1 MKKNYLVS
9 AALVAMLFSGC
20 GGGSSSSS
28 DEETITETTP
38 PVALEKAYVEF
49 IGSTAEDVAQ
59 ASAFDSTNNL
69 YVAGYTEGNLTS
81 APNAGKKDMFLR
93 KLDSNGTTS
102 CTFQYGTTEDDV
114 ALDVAVD
121 SADNIYVVGWT
132 KADFDGHTYSGE
144 DSTLHD
150 GGDIFVMK
158 FDADCQ
164 KLSSALFGS
173 AGNDN
178 AKAISIDS
186 NDNVFV
192 GGEVRNGS
200 LNSQTQQ
207 GTRDY
212 FVMKLDT
219 NLNEIWTTQ
228 FGSSGSDTLN
238 DIVVDNNGSLYI
250 GGYLDSDIAG
260 YVTVQGGDDG
270 YVAKYDTANGNL
282 SWITSITD
290 TDSASYDEVYSLA
303 LTSTQDII
311 AGYDLQNSGVA
322 LVDKNSTLTWQ
333 KDLDSYGYFQIAV
346 DSSDNI
352 YVGDARYTYD
362 TTIYKLNSS
371 GEEIFHAVFDPI
383 ASNGYV
389 AIENLTYN
397 LNDGYVY
404 AVGASEDDFNTPYA
418 ADNNHTGGYDGVVIK
433 FK

>member
-1 MKKNYLVS
+1 MKKSYLVS
-9 AALVAMLFSGC
+9 AALAAILLSGC
-20 GGGSSSSS
+20 GEGSSSS
-28 DEETITETTP
+28 DEGTTP
-38 PVALEKAYVEF
+38 APPPAPAALQKAYVEF

-59 ASAFDSTNNL
+59 ASAFDSANNL
-69 YVAGYTEGNLTS
+69 YVVGYTEGNLTS

-93 KLDSNGTTS
+93 KLDENGSTL

-114 ALDVAVD
+114 ALDVAAD
-121 SADNIYVVGWT
+121 SADNIYVTGWT

-144 DSTLHD
+144 DSTLYD
-150 GGDIFVMK
+150 GGDIFIMK

-192 GGEVRNGS
+192 AGEVRNGS

-207 GTRDY
+207 GTKDY

-219 NLNEIWTTQ
+219 NLNESWTTQ

-250 GGYLDSDIAG
+250 GGYLDSDISG

-270 YVAKYDTANGNL
+270 YVAKYDAANGNL

-290 TDSASYDEVYSLA
+290 TDSASYDEVFSLA

-311 AGYDLQNSGVA
+311 AGYHLQNSGVA

-333 KDLDSYGYFQIAV
+333 KDLDSFEYFKVAV

-352 YVGDARYTYD
+352 YVGSAHYTYD

-389 AIENLTYN
+389 AIEDLTYN
-397 LNDGYVY
+397 PNDGYVY
-404 AVGASEDDFNTPYA
+404 AVGASEDDFNAPYT
-418 ADNNHTGGYDGVVIK
+418 ADNNHTGGYDGVVVK